1 MKREIFGIM
10 VLTMPFISCKEN
22 GVPKDDD
29 NNDKIQKST
38 VSFKADGT
46 EFDLSRDSNDSKGD
60 FPSFVVLNGP
70 DVGLI
75 VQFSPDGKIIFQFA
89 GDYLANSSQDYKEG
103 HMSYADKHQI
113 GTVAGLGYDS
123 YSWDRCSSDS
133 FKFQVQQQSAGIAS
147 NPKATRFT
155 GTFSGTLVYY
165 HGTPGDGTPD
175 DPCANPEFLQIT
187 DGKFSVIGLNN

>member
-1 MKREIFGIM
+1 MRRVIFGMM
-10 VLTMPFISCKEN
+10 VLTMLFISCKNN

-29 NNDKIQKST
+29 NDDKTQKST
-38 VSFKADGT
+38 VSFKVNGT
-46 EFDLSRDSNDSKGD
+46 EFDLSRSSNDNKGD
-60 FPSFVVLNGP
+60 FPAFVVMNGLEE
-70 DVGLI
+70 GFI
-75 VQFSPDGKIIFQFA
+75 AQFNVDGKIIFQFA
-89 GDYLANSSQDYKEG
+89 GEPLVNASQDYKEG

-155 GTFSGTLVYY
+155 GTFSGTLAYY